1 MGSIRTRTLV
11 LVLGLLATSMAA
23 ISWKSYS
30 DAQHEIE
37 ELFDAQLA
45 QTARLLEGMVDR
57 DMTPSARESLQQTLN
72 QASSAREAKRPGHPY
87 ESKLAFQVLDDRA
100 GIVLQSASAPA
111 DLFARLVSTLAA
123 ELPPQVAQPVG
134 APPTVAP
141 SRLVGY
147 HNVPI
152 DAHRWRVFVLQDVRD
167 ASWIVVGEREDV
179 RGELVGKIAL
189 RSLLPDVIGLPL
201 LAVLMWVAIGWS
213 LRPLKQMAALIKA
226 RNPDHLAPL
235 VIGRLPQE
243 LEPMVAALNRLLQQ
257 LNALLERE
265 KRFLA
270 DAAHELRTPLAVL
283 RIHAQN
289 ALDAPD
295 PADRAESLRQLVRG
309 VDRST
314 RLVAQ
319 LLTLAR
325 LEPGAVELGVET
337 LDLHVFIRNELA
349 EIIPLALERGQE
361 LTFVADE
368 TSDYRIQADR
378 TSFAVLLQNLVGNAI
393 QYTPEHGHLRVT
405 LQAAPQSLTLH
416 VQDSGPGVP
425 DAMKARLFERFLRG
439 DTGAGTGAA
448 LALTIAQRVV
458 ELHRRTITLGDA
470 ELGGLDV
477 QVDLPRHRHRDRS
490 GLE

>member
-11 LVLGLLATSMAA
+11 LVLGLLAISMGT

-45 QTARLLEGMVDR
+45 QTARVLEGMVDR

-87 ESKLAFQVLDDRA
+87 ESKLAFQVLDDSAR
-100 GIVLQSASAPA
+100 IVLQSASAPA

-123 ELPPQVAQPVG
+123 DRLLQVAPPVA
-134 APPTVAP
+134 APKLAA

-179 RGELVGKIAL
+179 RGELVGKIAW
-189 RSLLPDVIGLPL
+189 RTLLSDVVGLPL
-201 LAVLMWVAIGWS
+201 LAVLMWIAIGWS
-213 LRPLKQMAALIKA
+213 LRPLKRMAALIKA

-235 VIGRLPQE
+235 VIDRLPQE

-283 RIHAQN
+283 RVHAQN

-295 PADRAESLRQLVRG
+295 PADRADSLRQLVRG

-325 LEPGAVELGVET
+325 LEPNAIELGVET

-349 EIIPLALERGQE
+349 EIMPLALERGQE

-368 TSDYRIQADR
+368 TGDYRGEADP

-393 QYTPEHGHLRVT
+393 QYTPEHGCLRVT
-405 LQAAPQSLTLH
+405 LHATPQTLTLH

-425 DAMKARLFERFLRG
+425 DAMKARLFERFRRG
-439 DTGAGTGAA
+439 DTGTGAG
-448 LALTIAQRVV
+448 LGLSIVQRVV
-458 ELHRRTITLGDA
+458 ELHGGTITLGDA
-470 ELGGLDV
+470 QFGGLDV
-477 QVDLPRHRHRDRS
+477 RVDLPRHRAAQA
-490 GLE
+490 

>member
-23 ISWKSYS
+23 ISWKSHS

-45 QTARLLEGMVDR
+45 QTARVLEGMVDR

-87 ESKLAFQVLDDRA
+87 ESKLAFQVLDDSAR
-100 GIVLQSASAPA
+100 IVLQSASAPA

-123 ELPPQVAQPVG
+123 DRPLQVAPPVA
-134 APPTVAP
+134 APKLAA

-179 RGELVGKIAL
+179 RGELVGKIAW
-189 RSLLPDVIGLPL
+189 RTLLPDVVGLPL
-201 LAVLMWVAIGWS
+201 LAVLMWIAIGWS
-213 LRPLKQMAALIKA
+213 LRPLKRMAALIKA
-226 RNPDHLAPL
+226 RNPDNLAPL

-295 PADRAESLRQLVRG
+295 PADRTESLHQLVRG

-325 LEPGAVELGVET
+325 LEPGTIDLGVET
-337 LDLHVFIRNELA
+337 IDLHVFIRNELA

-361 LTFVADE
+361 LAFVADE
-368 TSDYRIQADR
+368 TGNYLIDADR

-393 QYTPEHGHLRVT
+393 QYTPEHGCVRVT
-405 LQAAPQSLTLH
+405 LQAAPESLTLH

-439 DTGAGTGAA
+439 DTGTGAG
-448 LALTIAQRVV
+448 LGLSIVQRVV
-458 ELHRRTITLGDA
+458 ELHGGTITLGDA
-470 ELGGLDV
+470 QFGGLDV
-477 QVDLPRHRHRDRS
+477 RVDLPRHRHRDRS

>member
-11 LVLGLLATSMAA
+11 LVLGLLAISMATL
-23 ISWKSYS
+23 SWKSHS

-45 QTARLLEGMVDR
+45 QTARLLEGMVER
-57 DMTPSARESLQQTLN
+57 DMTPAARESLQQTLN

-100 GIVLQSASAPA
+100 RIVLQSASAPA
-111 DLFARLVSTLAA
+111 DLFAGLVSTLAVDFSPHGA
-123 ELPPQVAQPVG
+123 LPPVMA
-134 APPTVAP
+134 
-141 SRLVGY
+141 SRLDGY

-152 DAHRWRVFVLQDVRD
+152 DVHRWRVFVLHDVRD

-189 RSLLPDVIGLPL
+189 RTLLPDVVGLPL

-226 RNPDHLAPL
+226 RNPDDLAPL
-235 VIGRLPQE
+235 VIGRLPRE

-257 LNALLERE
+257 LHALLERE

-295 PADRAESLRQLVRG
+295 PADRAESLHQLVHG

-325 LEPGAVELGVET
+325 LEPGTIDLGVET
-337 LDLHVFIRNELA
+337 LDLHLFIRNELA

-361 LTFVADE
+361 LTLVADE
-368 TSDYRIQADR
+368 TGNYRAEADR

-393 QYTPEHGHLRVT
+393 QYTPEHGRLRVT

-416 VQDSGPGVP
+416 VEDSGPGVP

-439 DTGAGTGAA
+439 ETGTGAGLG
-448 LALTIAQRVV
+448 LSIVQRVV
-458 ELHRRTITLGDA
+458 ELHGGMITLGDA

-477 QVDLPRHRHRDRS
+477 RVDLPRHRHRDRP